1 MMQPGGYIGMKKL
14 LAIIAVIASIFV
26 WVSCSTPKITKE
38 QQDNMAIRIYRNY
51 DIQEIEFLDFTQNQ
65 STGSYYLSI
74 KLNKDENKVTAIMI
88 TDLKDLNTSEGGI
101 GLSPVGRFEG
111 MRREKELDINAR
123 SSDLKIKYLGE
134 N

>member
-1 MMQPGGYIGMKKL
+1 MKKL
-14 LAIIAVIASIFV
+14 LAIIAVIAGVFV
-26 WVSCSTPKITKE
+26 LVTCSKPKITKE

-51 DIQEIEFLDFTQNQ
+51 DVQEIEFLSFTKNE

-88 TDLKDLNTSEGGI
+88 TDLKDLNTNEGGI

-111 MRREKELDINAR
+111 MRREKELDIHTTT
-123 SSDLKIKYLGE
+123 SDIKIKYLGE